1 MSARPNFAG
10 DRNVS
15 SSSSHLRGNA
25 CPCRNSNPGRQAS
38 NSQPPCNPWRA
49 RAGGRRRFAG
59 SCGGRRLYCVCLAQ
73 EAGQGK
79 EARRMSFVRAAGS
92 PMARA
97 AIGMQARQSIVENR
111 LVRAASAS
119 VSRPLFFAAL
129 VAIGFANGISDKLY
143 RSVADYGLATAI
155 SVTFDISIILW
166 GACLA
171 ALVSLLSAPADPFRR
186 SDWAIGFLAGLTFLA
201 PVPAASWLGLCLIA
215 VYLRA
220 TASHAAMRC
229 AAAIVFA
236 LTLPLFWSR
245 LVLAAFSD
253 TILGIDA
260 QLVGWLIG
268 TTTTGNVVPLADGSG
283 SMFIAPG
290 CSSVANLVLTVVS
303 ATVFVNLRSGRW
315 SPGDAHVD
323 RSEHGCCRRD
333 QPHTP

>member
-1 MSARPNFAG
+1 
-10 DRNVS
+10 
-15 SSSSHLRGNA
+15 
-25 CPCRNSNPGRQAS
+25 
-38 NSQPPCNPWRA
+38 
-49 RAGGRRRFAG
+49 
-59 SCGGRRLYCVCLAQ
+59 
-73 EAGQGK
+73 
-79 EARRMSFVRAAGS
+79 
-92 PMARA
+92 MARA
-97 AIGMQARQSIVENR
+97 AIGMLARLSIAENR
-111 LVRAASAS
+111 PVPAASAS
-119 VSRPLFFAAL
+119 VSRQFFFAAL

-143 RSVADYGLATAI
+143 RSVADYGLATAL
-155 SVTFDISIILW
+155 SVTFDISVVLW

-171 ALVSLLSAPADPFRR
+171 ALVSLLNAPADPFRR

-220 TASHAAMRC
+220 TASHAAMRR

-245 LVLAAFSD
+245 LVFAAFSD

-315 SPGDAHVD
+315 SPATLMWTAASMVAVVAINLTRLSLIGVYPEHFDLIHGPAGAAVANCLTLLVILSFGYHKIGHDAPFN
-323 RSEHGCCRRD
+323 R
-333 QPHTP
+333 